1 MAFINLNLLKPKY
14 IFIGLLIA
22 ICWIVCCQLALAN
35 IADTFSATNSLVI
48 SEISLSQKI
57 EEPLDLEKWNLEYW
71 QDNPEFALNKKQLL
85 ALSKRL
91 RDVARYLGAKWSV
104 SIPLTEQL
112 RITDLTGED
121 GKWVSLTAGQA
132 LGLVTQEL
140 KVLDTSGEQPVIQF
154 LVKDNTKNV
163 YHPLSNV
170 PLSRYC
176 YELLENVKH

>member
-1 MAFINLNLLKPKY
+1 MAFINLNLLKLKY
-14 IFIGLLIA
+14 IFSGLLIA
-22 ICWIVCCQLALAN
+22 ICWISCCQLASAN
-35 IADTFSATNSLVI
+35 IADTFSATNSFVI
-48 SEISLSQKI
+48 SEISVSQEI
-57 EEPLDLEKWNLEYW
+57 EEALDLKKFNHEYW

-112 RITDLTGED
+112 TITDLRGADE
-121 GKWVSLTAGQA
+121 KWVSLTAGQA

-140 KVLDTSGEQPVIQF
+140 QVLETSEEQPLIEF
-154 LVKDNTKNV
+154 LVMDNTTGI
-163 YHPLSNV
+163 YYPLSNV

>member
-1 MAFINLNLLKPKY
+1 MVFINANLFRAKY
-14 IFIGLLIA
+14 FFVSLLIA
-22 ICWIVCCQLALAN
+22 LCWISCCQLASAN
-35 IADTFSATNSLVI
+35 IADIFSTTNSFVI

-71 QDNPEFALNKKQLL
+71 QDNPEFAPNKKQLL
-85 ALSKRL
+85 ALSNRL
-91 RDVARYLGAKWSV
+91 RDVARYLGARWSV

-112 RITDLTGED
+112 TITDLRGAD

-140 KVLDTSGEQPVIQF
+140 QALETSEEQPLIEF
-154 LVKDNTKNV
+154 LVMDNTTGI
-163 YHPLSNV
+163 YYPLSNV